1 MPEPKTTN
9 LDGSQG
15 LPSPGQ
21 SNAWDNPPG
30 ADLDWDQL
38 FAAPAEPTTPAEPTA
53 DDVNPD
59 GPQAQPAPDEF
70 FIEGEQSR
78 YKTAEETVTGLNEKD
93 RVIAQLREEAS
104 ARTGVDPLSGQPD
117 PNAPQAPVNFLEDS
131 DAYLKALAEA
141 AQAGN
146 SQAYLG
152 ANLQLI
158 GEVLG
163 PYAPLL
169 QEAAK
174 SRAVETMRATN
185 PDFGEFVVGE
195 DYSSTLAE
203 APVLAEAITAAE
215 ADPRLA
221 GSLPDLYKLAYLANA
236 GRKAPDVIQA
246 EVAKAK
252 AEQAPVPVTQQPST
266 PTPVVSTSADG
277 QPSRQDQLDALLRK
291 VGDIPF

>member
-30 ADLDWDQL
+30 ADLNWDEL
-38 FAAPAEPTTPAEPTA
+38 FAAPAEPTTPVEPTA
-53 DDVNPD
+53 DDVKPD
-59 GPQAQPAPDEF
+59 EPQAQPVVDEF
-70 FIEGEQSR
+70 FIEGEHSR

-104 ARTGVDPLSGQPD
+104 TRTGVDPLSGQPD
-117 PNAPQAPVNFLEDS
+117 PNAPQAPVSYLEDT
-131 DAYLKALAEA
+131 DAFLRTLAGS
-141 AQAGN
+141 AQSGN
-146 SQAYLG
+146 SQDYA
-152 ANLQLI
+152 AAHLQLI
-158 GEVLG
+158 SEALA

-185 PDFGEFVVGE
+185 PDFGEFIAGE

-221 GSLPDLYKLAYLANA
+221 DSLPDLYKLAHLANA

-252 AEQAPVPVTQQPST
+252 AGQAPVPVTQQPST
-266 PTPVVSTSADG
+266 PTPVVSTNADG
-277 QPSRQDQLDALLRK
+277 QPSRKDQIDALYRK